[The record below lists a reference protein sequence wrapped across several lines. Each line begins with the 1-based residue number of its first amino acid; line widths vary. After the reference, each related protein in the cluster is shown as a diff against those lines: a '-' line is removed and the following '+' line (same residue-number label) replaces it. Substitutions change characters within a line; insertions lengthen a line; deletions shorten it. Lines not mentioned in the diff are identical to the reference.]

1 MAPKEKKATR
11 REHFIP
17 QFYLKGFANNKNQ
30 VCALNKNDRD
40 GNSIFHTKIKNIC
53 LKNDLYEV
61 RLKANVDK
69 GYVERGAIE
78 NWLSSFEGRVRNAVV
93 ECGKLDLHDGD
104 LFPSNFGDLAA
115 GLQAFIANL
124 IVRHP
129 MWLNSRKEA
138 AEGYAETLQRTGFFS
153 DCDLKKLDELGYR
166 DDIGAI
172 VELGI
177 EHAEICMFAEG
188 SSTWH
193 ILNLLNELDI
203 AFLKAPSN
211 SEFITSSFPIAMGW
225 PDAMT
230 DNPSAVY
237 FPICS
242 KTAVMFAEGDG
253 KGGQLICRHLS
264 GENVDQLNTVLLV
277 DSPWWEQ
284 AYSKH
289 SEALI
294 RAMEG
299 FTAIAT
305 TSC

>member
-138 AEGYAETLQRTGFFS
+138 AEGYAETLQRTGFS
-153 DCDLKKLDELGYR
+153 
-166 DDIGAI
+166 
-172 VELGI
+172 
-177 EHAEICMFAEG
+177 
-188 SSTWH
+188 
-193 ILNLLNELDI
+193 
-203 AFLKAPSN
+203 
-211 SEFITSSFPIAMGW
+211 PIA
-225 PDAMT
+225 T
-230 DNPSAVY
+230 
-237 FPICS
+237 
-242 KTAVMFAEGDG
+242 
-253 KGGQLICRHLS
+253 
-264 GENVDQLNTVLLV
+264 
-277 DSPWWEQ
+277 
-284 AYSKH
+284 
-289 SEALI
+289 
-294 RAMEG
+294 
-299 FTAIAT
+299 
-305 TSC
+305 